1 EALAAVEAKERAAR
15 KDRGSKEPRNNKANQ
30 WGQAKANGHASGRN
44 GQGRVP
50 AAVPAAQALTSRSQ
64 TAKRPGQAAVPPAG
78 GLSKSSAVAAFR
90 EAKNAGRAFSS
101 GWSTPKK
108 QATQVSNWKRPRKQ
122 EVVPADL
129 APFEK
134 AFLAAPESLTEEER
148 QSMMESRETLEITVE
163 MPDELAD
170 VFPPISC
177 FDDLRGI
184 LPDYA
189 FEGIAE
195 MGIETPMPIQ
205 AQALP
210 LALAGLDVVGVAKT
224 GSGKTLAYLLP
235 ALTHIE
241 VQEPLQH
248 GVAAPIALILAP
260 TRELAV
266 QIADMSR
273 AVVGSTTGSA
283 HPNGLSAGVLYGG
296 GHGSK
301 GWQVADIRNGAH
313 IVAATPGRLLDVM
326 DSGEVS
332 LERVTYFVLD
342 EADRMLE
349 CGFEDQVGRI
359 GKTVRQDRQTL
370 FFSATWP
377 TTVQQ
382 MAQVMCSSD
391 LPPVCV
397 MAGQRGDREKLPAVM
412 NTTARVLWLTFWFG
426 AGPRVYEIYIVQNEM
441 DPCIFMLT
449 GENDQEVKGVI
460 FTHVDDLLLLCNPEL
475 MVPLQQELSG
485 QFPVDKWQD
494 SEFEYLGCSYK
505 FEADRAVISQRNYAD
520 NRVEAVSIMQGQADG
535 DNVTPEQK
543 EENRTGIGSLS
554 WLSKQTRPDLQFGV
568 CQRQRTQNNPTVA
581 DLKATN
587 RLVKAAKEGRDEVIV
602 LRCIPEGNLAFFA
615 YHDAAWG
622 NVDAPDRAEGDEQWY
637 GEHKLAS
644 QLGQVVLA
652 VDRQAAKGKPTRFS
666 VLDWRS
672 KASQRVCRSTFAG
685 ETMAA
690 CEAMENVLFLRA
702 LFVSMTG
709 AGMSREAARARVHVH
724 MFTGCKSLFDHAH
737 REGTPK
743 APADKRLAVDLAD
756 LRSTLMEEARA
767 QWREISGT
775 DAELTPERPCRPPL
789 HWLPSEDQLAD
800 FLTKSMNPERWR
812 STMAAG
818 ELQLALRDRSQVNS

>member
-1 EALAAVEAKERAAR
+1 MAKRRYEEVDEFQEDAEDAEENAEEDAELEPEQNAAEDGEANEDERYWGFISSVKDDRMWVTCEQVPPEFAHRDPKITRKSKAPAGLELGSWISFDLLDEWPGENWGSLLVINIEPCEPPDDWDKEEALAAVEAKERAAR
-15 KDRGSKEPRNNKANQ
+15 RDRGSKEPRNNKANQ
-30 WGQAKANGHASGRN
+30 WSQAKANGHANGRN

-50 AAVPAAQALTSRSQ
+50 PAAQALTSRSQ
-64 TAKRPGQAAVPPAG
+64 PAAKRPGQAAVPPAG

-90 EAKNAGRAFSS
+90 EATRAGRAFSS
-101 GWSTPKK
+101 GWSAPKK

-122 EVVPADL
+122 EAVPADL

-134 AFLAAPESLTEEER
+134 AFLAAPESLSEEER
-148 QSMMESRETLEITVE
+148 QSMMESRETLEIRVE

-170 VFPPISC
+170 VFPPISG

-189 FEGIAE
+189 FEGIAA

-273 AVVGSTTGSA
+273 AVVDSTTGSV
-283 HPNGLSAGVLYGG
+283 HPNGLAAGVLYGG

-397 MAGQRGDREKLPAVM
+397 MAGQRGDREGPVSREDILQEVVVFEQGTWEERDKAKQELLYAHLREVLASDEHKILVFVSRKNLADTLSKRLQSEGFKANVMHGGKSQESRLNTLEDFRTGKTKLLVTTDVM
-412 NTTARVLWLTFWFG
+412 GRGLDIPGISHVVIFDMGDIDDYVHRIGRTARGPYGKGHALTFFEYDKKWPNL
-426 AGPRVYEIYIVQNEM
+426 PRQLLQVLE
-441 DPCIFMLT
+441 T
-449 GENDQEVKGVI
+449 SGQEV
-460 FTHVDDLLLLCNPEL
+460 P
-475 MVPLQQELSG
+475 
-485 QFPVDKWQD
+485 
-494 SEFEYLGCSYK
+494 
-505 FEADRAVISQRNYAD
+505 R
-520 NRVEAVSIMQGQADG
+520 
-535 DNVTPEQK
+535 
-543 EENRTGIGSLS
+543 
-554 WLSKQTRPDLQFGV
+554 
-568 CQRQRTQNNPTVA
+568 
-581 DLKATN
+581 DLKA
-587 RLVKAAKEGRDEVIV
+587 
-602 LRCIPEGNLAFFA
+602 
-615 YHDAAWG
+615 
-622 NVDAPDRAEGDEQWY
+622 
-637 GEHKLAS
+637 
-644 QLGQVVLA
+644 LA
-652 VDRQAAKGKPTRFS
+652 VGSGRAGRVAKGG
-666 VLDWRS
+666 WR
-672 KASQRVCRSTFAG
+672 
-685 ETMAA
+685 
-690 CEAMENVLFLRA
+690 
-702 LFVSMTG
+702 
-709 AGMSREAARARVHVH
+709 
-724 MFTGCKSLFDHAH
+724 
-737 REGTPK
+737 
-743 APADKRLAVDLAD
+743 
-756 LRSTLMEEARA
+756 
-767 QWREISGT
+767 
-775 DAELTPERPCRPPL
+775 
-789 HWLPSEDQLAD
+789 
-800 FLTKSMNPERWR
+800 
-812 STMAAG
+812 
-818 ELQLALRDRSQVNS
+818 